1 MILSTQ
7 QRVVGV
13 RSDSPVYT
21 AAANNYYRLYYRI
34 TFANIDLYL
43 VDTKQPPL
51 STDTSVY
58 RNPWSPR
65 ELSTNI
71 KEMGE
76 EVTFDQAVT
85 PPEDL
90 RLNYRGLAIV
100 NHLRENNASR
110 SRYLEQLEIS
120 LGNSRRHCNSPEA
133 VMNDVLG
140 DGNCAYR
147 AIVLGLEQLEL
158 SNTPA
163 SERQS
168 VSIMND
174 NDEVLDVVRS
184 MKNSMFDTMMLAVTG
199 VDLAIDGDHAAECRL
214 LTLLL
219 LLLLSSH

>member
-1 MILSTQ
+1 M
-7 QRVVGV
+7 
-13 RSDSPVYT
+13 
-21 AAANNYYRLYYRI
+21 
-34 TFANIDLYL
+34 
-43 VDTKQPPL
+43 DTKQPPL

-120 LGNSRRHCNSPEA
+120 LGNSRRHCNTPEA

-140 DGNCAYR
+140 DGNCA
-147 AIVLGLEQLEL
+147 
-158 SNTPA
+158 
-163 SERQS
+163 
-168 VSIMND
+168 
-174 NDEVLDVVRS
+174 
-184 MKNSMFDTMMLAVTG
+184 
-199 VDLAIDGDHAAECRL
+199 
-214 LTLLL
+214 
-219 LLLLSSH
+219 